1 MAKTE
6 ESTCVCSKV
15 RGWKEFDRRLG
26 GAVNGAQ
33 RSGEGD
39 WEYEKTKEE
48 EMTRVRP
55 YTLSLNLRVRGL
67 QRFLIRECCSG
78 FERMRL

>member
-1 MAKTE
+1 M
-6 ESTCVCSKV
+6 
-15 RGWKEFDRRLG
+15 G

-39 WEYEKTKEE
+39 WEYEKTEEE

-55 YTLSLNLRVRGL
+55 HTLSLNL
-67 QRFLIRECCSG
+67 
-78 FERMRL
+78 